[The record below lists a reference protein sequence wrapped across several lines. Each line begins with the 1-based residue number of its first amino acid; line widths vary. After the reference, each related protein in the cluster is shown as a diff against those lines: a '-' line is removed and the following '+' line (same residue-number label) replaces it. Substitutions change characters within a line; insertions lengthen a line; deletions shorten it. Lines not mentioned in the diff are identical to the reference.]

1 MRGRYSFPAT
11 LTRKLEARQIRR
23 TALICRHVWK
33 CEGFRMPAALRDGT
47 TYSAVGVRKPPR
59 EETAL
64 GNVRPCGKAYGD
76 LSAAGELA
84 DLDRADATSCATAK
98 RLTNERR
105 LASNSTSRP
114 TICDGWRISGRIL
127 PWPVERQRAR
137 RIDLQ
142 DCDAVTRCRS

>member
-1 MRGRYSFPAT
+1 
-11 LTRKLEARQIRR
+11 
-23 TALICRHVWK
+23 
-33 CEGFRMPAALRDGT
+33 MPAALRDGT

-64 GNVRPCGKAYGD
+64 GEREALRQGYGD
-76 LSAAGELA
+76 LSAPGELA

-105 LASNSTSRP
+105 LASNGTSCP